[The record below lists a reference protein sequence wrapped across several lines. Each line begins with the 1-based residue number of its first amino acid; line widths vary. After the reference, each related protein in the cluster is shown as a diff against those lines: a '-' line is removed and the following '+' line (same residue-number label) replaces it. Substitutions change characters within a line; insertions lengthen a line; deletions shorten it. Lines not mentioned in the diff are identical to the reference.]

1 MIHAFGVLVRNLC
14 LPDAVNAFIFFPCIS
29 YLSITLL
36 LVVTL
41 EISICNLDLLTFRLV
56 ILQLSSS

>member
-14 LPDAVNAFIFFPCIS
+14 LPDTVNAFIFFPCIS

-41 EISICNLDLLTFRLV
+41 EISICNLDLLTFR
-56 ILQLSSS
+56 